1 MIPTLLWQCPLC
13 HVDDALRHE
22 PHWFRHDEVWC
33 RQCGTVWE
41 VRRVIGD
48 DYLLTV
54 THGILAAVGQQRPL
68 AEWYDLMKAGI
79 RLAAKQTSTHRL
91 EAAEE
96 VYLQSQQAELLA
108 EEDNPLFVRWNE
120 EEAPWRKNTDIGLSF
135 MKRWDK
141 GRLLLTSERLLWE
154 GSRQRLT
161 FRLRKLNSM
170 HTEVTWYLGL
180 LYGLYRYKFRFRE
193 ESILKWLT
201 YTASVAGR
209 IEEVHQHRIAFSN
222 F

>member
-13 HVDDALRHE
+13 HVDDALRHQT
-22 PHWFRHDEVWC
+22 HWFRRDKVWC
-33 RQCGTVWE
+33 RQCGAIWE

-48 DYLLTV
+48 DYVLTV
-54 THGILAAVGQQRPL
+54 TRGARGAVGQERPL
-68 AEWYDLMKAGI
+68 AEWYELMKAGI
-79 RLAAKQTSTHRL
+79 RLAAQETSTHRL
-91 EAAEE
+91 EAGES
-96 VYLQSQQAELLA
+96 VYLQSQRAALFA
-108 EEDNPLFVRWNE
+108 EEDNPLFVGWDE
-120 EEAPWRKNTDIGLSF
+120 EEAPWRKSTDIGLSF
-135 MKRWDK
+135 MKRWDQ
-141 GRLLLTSERLLWE
+141 GRLLLTSERLIWE

-180 LYGLYRYKFRFRE
+180 LYGLYRYKFRFHQ

-201 YTASVAGR
+201 YSASVAGR
-209 IEEVHQHRIAFSN
+209 IEQVQQHRIAFSN